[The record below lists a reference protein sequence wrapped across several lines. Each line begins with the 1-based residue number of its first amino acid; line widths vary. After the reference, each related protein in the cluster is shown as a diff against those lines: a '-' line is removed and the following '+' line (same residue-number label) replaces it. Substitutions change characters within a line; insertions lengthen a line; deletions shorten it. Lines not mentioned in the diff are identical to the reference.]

1 MPDYVLIDGDQA
13 LFMPTFGAATVVVR
27 PGSLRAGG
35 AAQLEGKRWC
45 VAGDEASV
53 SVPGCMYM
61 TPTHSIP
68 GTGTL
73 EIDSL
78 ASDQQSQQTTLGG
91 AAVLLLGSS
100 FTAKFSV
107 QSPAQQPTAAGPVP
121 DPMTQYSGSG
131 QFLSTN
137 SKLKVT

>member
-1 MPDYVLIDGDQA
+1 MSDYVLIDGDQA

-27 PGSLRAGG
+27 PGSLQAAGPAKLG
-35 AAQLEGKRWC
+35 GKKWC
-45 VAGDEASV
+45 VSGDEATV
-53 SVPGCMYM
+53 SVQGCVYM
-61 TPTHSIP
+61 TPTYSIP

-78 ASDQQSQQTTLGG
+78 GSDQTSQQTTLAGS
-91 AAVLLLGSS
+91 ALLLVGSS

-107 QSPAQQPTAAGPVP
+107 QSPAQQPTSAGPVP

-131 QFLSTN
+131 QFISAN